1 MKYLDSSLKN
11 SNKIYRYIPVY
22 RLLEILSLNKLTF
35 MKTNMWEDPFEGF
48 LYNYCVNEFSQWEK
62 FSNLKT
68 TVFCLCFSSDS
79 EKDQIWRS
87 YTPNRDGVRM
97 KMNLVALESSLGDE
111 YILGKVHYKTVNII
125 KRLLRKYR
133 NDAKP
138 CKEKLLKLFFLKRKS
153 FENDVEVRLI
163 TTDSLITGDVKSID
177 VNAKGMIKEVMFDP
191 RMDDG
196 LFASYRSLLKS
207 KAYDFKGKVHKSKL
221 YSPAKVFENI

>member
-35 MKTNMWEDPFEGF
+35 MKTNMWEDPFEGY
-48 LYNYCVNEFSQWEK
+48 LYDYCVNEFSQWEK

-97 KMNLVALESSLGDE
+97 KMNLAALESSLGDD
-111 YILGKVHYKTVNII
+111 YIVGKVHYRANNNI
-125 KRLLRKYR
+125 KKLLREYK
-133 NDAKP
+133 DDTEP
-138 CKEKLLKLFFLKRKS
+138 SEEKLIKLFFLKRKA
-153 FENDVEVRLI
+153 FKNDKEVRLI

-177 VNAKGMIKEVMFDP
+177 VDAKGMIREVMFDP

-196 LFASYRSLLKS
+196 LYASYRSLLKS

-221 YSPAKVFENI
+221 YSPTKVFEII